1 MVLDSGT
8 WAPIF
13 YKLPWSWCF
22 SHSNWELTKTVGCVC
37 VCVSHVPWLLRLN
50 SGLWKSSVCSLHW
63 ASHLSSPFFEKKRK
77 KSNPC
82 MPETEKQKDCWGW
95 GQLMS
100 IWWDPISK
108 NQRKTKVQH
117 SPVLFD
123 CLCKIILILW
133 PWSWGMWPA
142 VFLWRIGFTMCKP
155 DLFWSYT
162 DSSWLPSGLVLPKL
176 YRFFHMPTQ
185 RMFLSHSTIPLAPR
199 SPLAFSKNE
208 NNTLIRAKC

>member
-1 MVLDSGT
+1 M
-8 WAPIF
+8 
-13 YKLPWSWCF
+13 
-22 SHSNWELTKTVGCVC
+22 CVC
-37 VCVSHVPWLLRLN
+37 VWAMCHDCWDWTQVSGRAVYVLFTERAISPAL
-50 SGLWKSSVCSLHW
+50 SL
-63 ASHLSSPFFEKKRK
+63 KKRK

-208 NNTLIRAKC
+208 NNTLMMRAKC